1 MGEGMIGEWAFLHL
15 DSNVVQKCLAGQQE
29 PYWGK
34 ANKGKCSLS
43 VLSQCVLCSK
53 YHVTDQLQG
62 SISPSLTQI
71 GFWLGSKANSSP
83 TCL

>member
-15 DSNVVQKCLAGQQE
+15 DRHVVQKCLAGQQE
-29 PYWGK
+29 PYWSK

-62 SISPSLTQI
+62 SIYRLGFGWGVKQI
-71 GFWLGSKANSSP
+71 HHRP
-83 TCL
+83 VCR